1 MVSEVKV
8 QTRRHMV
15 FLVLAAAIWGMAFVA
30 QRKSSDA
37 IGPFTFNGIRS
48 LLGGVVL
55 LPVIALLDR
64 AGLSGKKKSSRMAE
78 SKKKLVAGGIFCGMA
93 LFAASSFQQIGI
105 YQGTAAGKAGFLTA
119 CYILLVP
126 VFGLFLGQ
134 KSSYR
139 IWAGVGLAVL
149 GLYFLCMND
158 SMSIQKSDVFVFL
171 SAVCFAVHIL
181 VIDHYAPF
189 VDGVRL
195 SCIQFFVCG
204 ILSAVPM
211 AVFETGH
218 SAAEI
223 IAWAGTLSG
232 LDAWLPILYAGICS
246 SGVGYT
252 LQVVG
257 QRGVNPTAASM
268 LLSLE
273 SVFSVLA
280 GALFLGERLTGR
292 EIFGC
297 VLIFAAIVFV
307 QLVPSQASEK

>member
-1 MVSEVKV
+1 
-8 QTRRHMV
+8 MV

-134 KSSYR
+134 KSCYR

-195 SCIQFFVCG
+195 SCIQFLVCG

-257 QRGVNPTAASM
+257 QKGVNPTAASM

-297 VLIFAAIVFV
+297 VLIFSAIVFV
-307 QLVPSQASEK
+307 QLVPSQTSEK

>member
-30 QRKSSDA
+30 QRKSTDA

-64 AGLSGKKKSSRMAE
+64 AGLSGKKKSSRIAE

-149 GLYFLCMND
+149 GL
-158 SMSIQKSDVFVFL
+158 
-171 SAVCFAVHIL
+171 
-181 VIDHYAPF
+181 
-189 VDGVRL
+189 
-195 SCIQFFVCG
+195 
-204 ILSAVPM
+204 
-211 AVFETGH
+211 
-218 SAAEI
+218 
-223 IAWAGTLSG
+223 
-232 LDAWLPILYAGICS
+232 
-246 SGVGYT
+246 
-252 LQVVG
+252 
-257 QRGVNPTAASM
+257 
-268 LLSLE
+268 
-273 SVFSVLA
+273 
-280 GALFLGERLTGR
+280 
-292 EIFGC
+292 
-297 VLIFAAIVFV
+297 
-307 QLVPSQASEK
+307 